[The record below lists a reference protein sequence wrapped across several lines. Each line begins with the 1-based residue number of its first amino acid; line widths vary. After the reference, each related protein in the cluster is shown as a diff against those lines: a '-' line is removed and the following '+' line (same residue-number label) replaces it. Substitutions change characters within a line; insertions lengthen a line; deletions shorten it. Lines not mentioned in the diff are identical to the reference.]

1 MRSTSGL
8 AGGVLKT
15 PRRGERRTNEERSTE
30 TRSAL
35 IEAVIESLCD
45 VGYGKTTVHEI
56 CRRAGITTGAMQHH
70 FGAKEDLFIAALDTL
85 RTEIRDRLEA
95 YTSTQAA
102 LDDKCH
108 AIVLELWQTFYGP
121 KRYLAVWEIGMGS
134 RSEAGLR
141 RKVLEHRKTTLNI
154 CAEIWK
160 RTFAIK
166 DDDDPE
172 KIGSLHFTLSFLRG
186 SVLHNALNPGDDIFA
201 VQLTMLTRLLATIMS
216 K

>member
-1 MRSTSGL
+1 MRDASGL
-8 AGGVLKT
+8 AGSVVKSQ
-15 PRRGERRTNEERSTE
+15 RRGERRTNEARSAE

-70 FGAKEDLFIAALDTL
+70 FGAKEDLIIAALDKM
-85 RTEIRDRLEA
+85 RDEICDRLEA
-95 YTSTQAA
+95 YTSDQSS
-102 LDDKCH
+102 LEDKCH
-108 AIVLELWQTFYGP
+108 SIVMELWRTFYGP

-134 RSEAGLR
+134 RSEPGLR
-141 RKVLEHRKTTLNI
+141 KKVLQHRKTTLKI
-154 CAEIWK
+154 CAEIWQ
-160 RTFAIK
+160 RTFNIK

-172 KIGSLHFTLSFLRG
+172 KIGSMHFTLSFLRG
-186 SVLHNALNPGDDIFA
+186 SVLHNDLKPGHDIFA
-201 VQLTMLTRLLATIMS
+201 VQLNMLTRFLATIMS